1 MKRVVSI
8 SLGSSHRDHAVE
20 VELLG
25 EKIRIERIGTDG
37 DMRRAQQMY
46 HDLDGQVD
54 AFGVGGTDLAL
65 RVDDKSYPLY
75 SVLPLVAGVS
85 KTPYVD
91 GGGLRRNLERRVMQF
106 AEAEIGDQ
114 ISPKTAL
121 ITSAVDRFDMARS
134 FDEAG
139 YNAVYGDLMFAL
151 GLPIPIRGIKNL
163 KLLAAILLP
172 IFGRMPFSMLYPTGE
187 KQRQNQPK
195 FVKYYQGASVVAGD
209 FNYIY
214 RHMPPRLDGKV
225 VVTNTTTAQDM
236 DVLRKAGVRYVVTAT
251 PRLEGR
257 TFGTN
262 VMEASL
268 VALAGLG
275 RPLTDSEIAEMIQ
288 KLDFRP
294 TVQKL

>member
-25 EKIRIERIGTDG
+25 QQIRIERIGTNG
-37 DMRRAQQMY
+37 DMARAQQMY
-46 HDLDGQVD
+46 RELDGKVD
-54 AFGVGGTDLAL
+54 AFGVGGTDLSL
-65 RVDDKSYPLY
+65 RVDDRDYPLY
-75 SVLPLVAGVS
+75 SVLKLVQGIS

-91 GGGLRRNLERRVMQF
+91 GGGLRRNLERKVMQF

-121 ITSAVDRFDMARS
+121 ITSAADRFDMARS

-139 YNAVYGDLMFAL
+139 YEVVYGDLMFAL
-151 GLPIPIRGIKNL
+151 GLPIPVRGIKNL
-163 KLLAAILLP
+163 KRLASILLP
-172 IFGRMPFSMLYPTGE
+172 VLGHMPFSMLYPTGE
-187 KQRQNQPK
+187 KQRQNEPK
-195 FVKYYQGASVVAGD
+195 FVKYYQWASVVAGD

-225 VVTNTTTAQDM
+225 VVTNTTTAE
-236 DVLRKAGVRYVVTAT
+236 DVETLRKAGVRYLVTAT

-275 RPLTDSEIAEMIQ
+275 RPLTDSEIADMLQ

>member
-25 EKIRIERIGTDG
+25 ERVRIERIGTDG
-37 DMRRAQQMY
+37 DMARAQQMY
-46 HDLDGQVD
+46 RDLDGQVD

-65 RVDDKSYPLY
+65 RVDSKSYPLY
-75 SVLPLVAGVS
+75 SVLPLVAGVK
-85 KTPYVD
+85 KTPVVD
-91 GGGLRRNLERRVMQF
+91 GGGLKHTLERRVMQVV
-106 AEAEIGDQ
+106 EAEIGHA

-121 ITSAVDRFDMARS
+121 ITSAADRFGMAQS
-134 FDEAG
+134 FADAG
-139 YNAVYGDLMFAL
+139 YDTVYGDLMFAL

-163 KLLAAILLP
+163 KRLAAVLLP
-172 IFGRMPFSMLYPTGE
+172 IFGRLPFSMLYPTGE
-187 KQRQNQPK
+187 KQRQNRPK
-195 FVKYYQGASVVAGD
+195 FERYYQWASVIAGD

-225 VVTNTTTAQDM
+225 VVTNTTTAA
-236 DVLRKAGVRYVVTAT
+236 DVEALRNAGVRYLATTT

-262 VMEASL
+262 VMEACL

-275 RPLTDSEIAEMIQ
+275 RPLTDSEIEAMLQ
-288 KLDFRP
+288 KLNLRP
-294 TVQKL
+294 TVQAL

>member
-25 EKIRIERIGTDG
+25 ERIRIERVGTDG

-46 HDLDGQVD
+46 RDLDGQVD
-54 AFGVGGTDLAL
+54 AFGVGGTDLTL
-65 RVDDKSYPLY
+65 RVDTQTYPLY
-75 SVLPLVAGVS
+75 SVRPLVAGV
-85 KTPYVD
+85 KRTPVVD
-91 GGGLRRNLERRVMQF
+91 GGGLKHTLERRVMQVV
-106 AEAEIGDQ
+106 EAEIGDA

-121 ITSAVDRFDMARS
+121 ITSAADRFGMAQS
-134 FDEAG
+134 FADAN
-139 YNAVYGDLMFAL
+139 YDTVYGDLMFAL

-163 KLLAAILLP
+163 KRLAAVLLP
-172 IFGRMPFSMLYPTGE
+172 IFGRLPFSMLYPTGE

-195 FVKYYQGASVVAGD
+195 FEKYYQWASVVAGD

-225 VVTNTTTAQDM
+225 VVTNTTTAA
-236 DVLRKAGVRYVVTAT
+236 DVETLRSAGVRYLVTTT

-257 TFGTN
+257 SFGTN
-262 VMEASL
+262 VMEACL

-275 RPLTDSEIAEMIQ
+275 RPLDDGEIEAMLQ
-288 KLDFRP
+288 KLNLRP
-294 TVQKL
+294 TVQAL

>member
-25 EKIRIERIGTDG
+25 ERVRIERIGTDG

-46 HDLDGQVD
+46 RDLDGQVD

-75 SVLPLVAGVS
+75 SVLPLVTGV
-85 KTPYVD
+85 KETPVVD
-91 GGGLRRNLERRVMQF
+91 GGGLKHTLERRVMQVV
-106 AEAEIGDQ
+106 EAEIGTT

-121 ITSAVDRFDMARS
+121 ITSAADRFGMAQS
-134 FDEAG
+134 FADAG
-139 YNAVYGDLMFAL
+139 YDAVYGDLMFAL

-163 KLLAAILLP
+163 KRLAAVLLP
-172 IFGRMPFSMLYPTGE
+172 IFGRLPFSMLYPTGE
-187 KQRQNQPK
+187 KQRQNRPK
-195 FVKYYQGASVVAGD
+195 FQQYYQWASVIAGD

-225 VVTNTTTAQDM
+225 VVTNTTTAA
-236 DVLRKAGVRYVVTAT
+236 DVETLRKAGVRYLATTT

-262 VMEASL
+262 VMEACL

-275 RPLTDSEIAEMIQ
+275 RPLTDSEIEAMLQ
-288 KLDFRP
+288 KLNLRP
-294 TVQKL
+294 TVQAL

>member
-20 VELLG
+20 VDLLG
-25 EKIRIERIGTDG
+25 ERIRIERIGTDG
-37 DMRRAQQMY
+37 DMIRAQQMY
-46 HDLDGQVD
+46 RELDGKVD
-54 AFGVGGTDLAL
+54 AFGVGGTDLSL
-65 RVDDKSYPLY
+65 RLDDRVYPLY
-75 SVLPLVAGVS
+75 SVLKLVEGVS

-91 GGGLRRNLERRVMQF
+91 GGGLRYILERKVMQYV
-106 AEAEIGDQ
+106 EAEIGNE

-121 ITSAVDRFDMARS
+121 ITSAADRFDMARS

-139 YNAVYGDLMFAL
+139 YDAVYGDLMFAL

-163 KLLAAILLP
+163 KRIASVLLP
-172 IFGRMPFSMLYPTGE
+172 VFGRMPFSMLYPTGE
-187 KQRQNQPK
+187 KQRKNEPK
-195 FVKYYQGASVVAGD
+195 FVKYYQQASVVAGD

-214 RHMPPRLDGKV
+214 RHMPARLDGKV
-225 VVTNTTTAQDM
+225 VVTNTTTAG
-236 DVLRKAGVRYVVTAT
+236 DVETLRKAGVRYLATAT

-268 VALAGLG
+268 VALAGKG
-275 RPLTDSEIAEMIQ
+275 RPLTSAEIQEMLT
-288 KLDFRP
+288 KLDFHP